1 MLRFSRVAM
10 PLRYH
15 LAPSAVTIDD
25 LVTEFTYNEVG
36 SKLTQKDPN
45 GNVTE
50 FGKRGSGNKS

>member
-1 MLRFSRVAM
+1 
-10 PLRYH
+10 
-15 LAPSAVTIDD
+15 VTIDD